1 MSLRIFAGDDDD
13 NLNNIG
19 SNEANNDDDN
29 NNDNNA
35 RHRFHPEKKGIRV
48 FGIAES
54 FKKFDTK
61 KKSTLAGVVMR
72 RDLIIDG
79 VVFGNAT
86 LKGNDSTENILS
98 MFKSLKRND
107 VNCIMLDGLIIS
119 LYNIVDGE
127 LIQNKTGLPV
137 IAITFEDS
145 KGLEDNIRYH
155 FPDES
160 KLKLEQY
167 HKLGKRDQVMLKTG
181 KPLFIRYW
189 GLTLTRAMTLL
200 NSFTLQGSIPE
211 PTRVAKLAARGV
223 AAALQQQTI

>member
-1 MSLRIFAGDDDD
+1 MSLRIFADDDD
-13 NLNNIG
+13 NLNKIG
-19 SNEANNDDDN
+19 SNEANDDVN
-29 NNDNNA
+29 NNNNA

-54 FKKFDTK
+54 FKKFDTR

-79 VVFGNAT
+79 MVFGNAT
-86 LKGNDSTENILS
+86 LKGNDSTENILT
-98 MFKSLKRND
+98 MFKSLKRDD
-107 VNCIMLDGLIIS
+107 VNCILLDGLIIS
-119 LYNIVDGE
+119 MYNIVDGE

-155 FPDES
+155 FPAES

-167 HKLGKRDQVMLKTG
+167 DKLGKRDRVMLKTG

-189 GLTLTRAMTLL
+189 GLTLKRAIMIL

-223 AAALQQQTI
+223 AALQHQTM